1 MIFLTAEIQT
11 LRRDYEAFAKNL
23 PISTHQTSTGAIM
36 KFLLLTLLMIS
47 SSVFAYHTHT
57 VGNDPK
63 GSRDPSSIEKPK
75 K

>member
-1 MIFLTAEIQT
+1 
-11 LRRDYEAFAKNL
+11 
-23 PISTHQTSTGAIM
+23 M
-36 KFLLLTLLMIS
+36 KFLLLTLLMVS

-63 GSRDPSSIEKPK
+63 GSRDPASMDKPK